1 MPPMPESNETMASIE
16 ALPTARRVA
25 LLGRNDRLFH
35 VILAQQLERD
45 TIDTLCKLS
54 EMIRNIAETRQGVQF
69 LRTLLSHKRAMLYFI
84 QPSTRTFLSFAAASQ
99 ILGMP
104 YDEVRNPSVSSEV
117 KGETEDDTVRVLSQY
132 FNLIIMRHPTEG
144 FAERMA
150 HDLDALHLSI
160 PIINGGSGQDQ
171 HPTQALL
178 DIYTLHRSF
187 GRTAIERGGVDFTQN
202 RFEGKTIAFVG
213 DLKRGRTVRSLAYLL
228 CRYSGV
234 RMIFV
239 APDQLQIGDDIQ
251 DYLKRSNV
259 EFEFSTDIGEIVSR
273 CHAIYMT
280 RLQDEYDLDGE
291 SKSIDY
297 DHFRLSA
304 DIADRFKPDLAIM
317 HPLPRR
323 NELDRRL
330 DTDPRAKYWDQ
341 VQNGMWMRAAI
352 IAYIFHAD
360 SAILDHYQGHFTY

>member
-1 MPPMPESNETMASIE
+1 MPPENTNAAETKDP
-16 ALPTARRVA
+16 LPTAKRVA
-25 LLGRNDRLFH
+25 LLNRNDRPFH
-35 VILAQQLERD
+35 VILAQQFERE
-45 TIDTLCKLS
+45 TIDSLCRLA

-69 LRTLLSHKRAMLYFI
+69 LRTLLAHKRAMLYFI
-84 QPSTRTFLSFAAASQ
+84 QPSTRTFLSFAAACQ
-99 ILGMP
+99 IMGLP

-132 FNLIIMRHPTEG
+132 FNLIIMRHPMAG

-150 HDLDALHLSI
+150 LDLDALHLSI
-160 PIINGGSGQDQ
+160 PIVNAGSGPDQ

-187 GRTAIERGGVDFTQN
+187 GRAAIERGNLDFSTN

-228 CRYSGV
+228 CRYPGV
-234 RMIFV
+234 RMTFI
-239 APDQLQIGDDIQ
+239 APDELQIQEDITAYLDRNGVQYEFCGDLNEVIHQVDA
-251 DYLKRSNV
+251 V
-259 EFEFSTDIGEIVSR
+259 
-273 CHAIYMT
+273 YMT
-280 RLQDEYDLDGE
+280 RLQDEYDVAGE
-291 SKSIDY
+291 SKRIDY
-297 DHFRLSA
+297 DRYRITA
-304 DIADRFKPDLAIM
+304 DMAPRFKPELAIM

-352 IAYIFHAD
+352 IGYIFHVDA
-360 SAILDHYQGHFTY
+360 AIIDHYQSHFAY